1 MGDEITAGHY
11 TREERQ
17 RYREKVQLC
26 LDVFERMLS
35 TATFDSDRDNP
46 LTGLEVEL
54 NLVDGENQPF
64 LGNLAVLEEI
74 ADPAFQTEL
83 GAYNIEMNV
92 PPRSLVGDAAL
103 GLEGDLRA
111 SLNAAD
117 EKAHRRGANIVM
129 IGILPTLMAEHLAR
143 PDWMSPSARY
153 TALNDMVFAARG
165 EDVHLDIHGVERL
178 SL

>member
-1 MGDEITAGHY
+1 MGDEVSAIHF

-26 LDVFERMLS
+26 LDVFERMLTS
-35 TATFDSDRDNP
+35 FTFDSDEADR

-54 NLVDGENQPF
+54 NLVDGEQQPF

-92 PPRSLVGDAAL
+92 PPRPLR
-103 GLEGDLRA
+103 GDLALELEDDLRT
-111 SLNAAD
+111 SLN
-117 EKAHRRGANIVM
+117 H
-129 IGILPTLMAEHLAR
+129 AE
-143 PDWMSPSARY
+143 
-153 TALNDMVFAARG
+153 
-165 EDVHLDIHGVERL
+165 ER
-178 SL
+178 